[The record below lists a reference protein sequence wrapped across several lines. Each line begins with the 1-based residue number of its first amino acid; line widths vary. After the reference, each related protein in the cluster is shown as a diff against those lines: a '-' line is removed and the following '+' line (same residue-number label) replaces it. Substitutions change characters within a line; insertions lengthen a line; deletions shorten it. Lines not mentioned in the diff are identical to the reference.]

1 MSWMFGLC
9 SNDRRLDASSATIG
23 TENAISDFNSVASAF
38 RPVSGLPLAGASSW
52 PPGVTQLHAGG
63 LLGRPLQQLRQFG
76 DVRGDA
82 AGAHL
87 A

>member
-1 MSWMFGLC
+1 MFGLC
-9 SNDRRLDASSATIG
+9 SYDRRLDASSATIG

-38 RPVSGLPLAGASSW
+38 QPVRIAPGRRYLMA
-52 PPGVTQLHAGG
+52 PGVTQLHAGG